1 MASFGEQ
8 LKKIR
13 KEKNLSLR
21 ETARR
26 SKISHPYL
34 SQLENGKRDIPT
46 LEVIV
51 KLAYGLDVEIDTLY
65 NIAGYTDKRD
75 TELTKNVQHEVSEGL
90 KNLSNT
96 VEKILEDTNLRTI
109 LANTNDN
116 LRWGIQLL
124 TIEDRQ
130 KIIHFIEKEIYV
142 ELEPVVIDIKKN
154 VNSDKDGES

>member
-8 LKKIR
+8 LKEIR

-96 VEKILEDTNLRTI
+96 VEKILEDTNLQTI
-109 LANTNDN
+109 LTNTNDK
-116 LRWGIQLL
+116 LRWGVQLL

-130 KIIHFIEKEIYV
+130 KIIDFIEKEIYV
-142 ELEPVVIDIKKN
+142 EFEPVIIDIKKN
-154 VNSDKDGES
+154 VNSDEEDE

>member
-1 MASFGEQ
+1 MALFGEQ

-96 VEKILEDTNLRTI
+96 VEKILEDTNLQTI
-109 LANTNDN
+109 LTNTNDK
-116 LRWGIQLL
+116 LRWGVQLL

-130 KIIHFIEKEIYV
+130 KIIDFIEKEIYV
-142 ELEPVVIDIKKN
+142 EFEPVIIDIKKN
-154 VNSDKDGES
+154 VNSDEEDE